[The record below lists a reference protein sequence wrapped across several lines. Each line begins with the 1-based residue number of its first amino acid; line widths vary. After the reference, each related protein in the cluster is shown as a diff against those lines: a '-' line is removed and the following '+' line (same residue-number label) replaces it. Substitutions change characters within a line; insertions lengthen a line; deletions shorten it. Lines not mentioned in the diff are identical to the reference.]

1 MSVAVNVEEMVEVRL
16 KDKNDFL
23 KIRETLERIGIG
35 YNQNKVLYPSCYILH
50 KKGRYFLVHFKEM
63 FMLDG
68 KPANFSEEDKGRRN
82 TIANLLNDWE
92 LLELVN
98 PDRSKDPVVP
108 LSRVKIL
115 PFKEKGEWKIE
126 HKYHIGKSK
135 NVKEAV
141 NA

>member
-1 MSVAVNVEEMVEVRL
+1 MTVAINVNDMVEVRL
-16 KDKNDFL
+16 KDRNDFL

-50 KKGRYFLVHFKEM
+50 KRGRYFLVHFKEM

-82 TIANLLNDWE
+82 TIANLLSDWE
-92 LLELVN
+92 LLEIVN
-98 PDRSKDPVVP
+98 PERTREPVVP

-115 PFKEKGEWKIE
+115 PFREKSEWRIE

-135 NVKEAV
+135 GARVV